1 MLKRVSKKILII
13 KNLVLYPE
21 YQSTSHNQKTYVKD
35 VLFFL
40 TIQLLSPW
48 LSRSLDVPCRN

>member
-13 KNLVLYPE
+13 KNLVLYLE
-21 YQSTSHNQKTYVKD
+21 YQNTSHNQKTYVKE

-40 TIQLLSPW
+40 TIQLLS
-48 LSRSLDVPCRN
+48 S